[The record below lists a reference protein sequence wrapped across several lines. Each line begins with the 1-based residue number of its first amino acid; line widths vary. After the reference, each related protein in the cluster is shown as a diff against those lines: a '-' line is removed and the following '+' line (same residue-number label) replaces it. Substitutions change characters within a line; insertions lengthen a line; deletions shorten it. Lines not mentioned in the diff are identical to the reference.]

1 MEPERK
7 GKSPSKP
14 SFSGSMVNFG
24 GVTLNRCV
32 AWLFRPKVFENALHR
47 LRWTIS
53 KVWFVC
59 FDIVDGRHPAFTSWG
74 WHSDPLFTRFYTG
87 GAGFLLLTVGV
98 KLYDVVTV
106 VSCGVGHGKRWLCAK
121 KKSSNFSMQPCE
133 NPQPSCLYV
142 FIGSNFKS

>member
-14 SFSGSMVNFG
+14 SFAGSMVNFG

-59 FDIVDGRHPAFTSWG
+59 FDIVDGRHPAFTSSG

-87 GAGFLLLTVGV
+87 GAGFPSINSRSETLWCCNCGLLRCWPWE
-98 KLYDVVTV
+98 KVTV
-106 VSCGVGHGKRWLCAK
+106 CQEKVIKLFYAAMWKPTTKLSLCI
-121 KKSSNFSMQPCE
+121 
-133 NPQPSCLYV
+133 YR
-142 FIGSNFKS
+142 